1 MNWITLYDIG
11 APHSVIWDDMLLILV
26 CLIVSGKLISGIRMV
41 MKNRKKRSIKDIVRI
56 AFLSV
61 ILLLGILTLVFGWV
75 DWKVKKFNP
84 YEKAYTEGNLEVVTG
99 KAENV
104 EWYRGGFSFTLDNV
118 NFHLDMGSSIKREKY
133 IEPYFDEGYQLKIY
147 YYGEEYFDPSNL
159 EYEVLRIDVLIEDIP
174 TE

>member
-1 MNWITLYDIG
+1 
-11 APHSVIWDDMLLILV
+11 VIWDDLFLVLV
-26 CLIVSGKLISGIRMV
+26 CLIVCGKLIFRIRMV
-41 MKNRKKRSIKDIVRI
+41 MKNKKSRSIKDIVRI

-104 EWYRGGFSFTLDNV
+104 EWYRGGFSFTVDDV
-118 NFHLDMGSSIKREKY
+118 NFGSDIGRTINREMY
-133 IEPYFDEGYQLKIY
+133 IEPYFNNGYELKIY
-147 YYGEEYFDPSNL
+147 YYGEDKMYYATVEDEGSYRVFF
-159 EYEVLRIDVLIEDIP
+159 EALRIDVLIDDTVKE
-174 TE
+174 